1 MYADTNLWEQVYTQT
16 PRQASQLGNN
26 YIFRQH
32 KTEIKDQQS
41 AVIQLILQKTFVLF
55 FLNSWF
61 YSFSPF

>member
-55 FLNSWF
+55 F
-61 YSFSPF
+61 